1 MPLAAFFKKIYMRK
15 AVTSSDTSEKPSYS
29 HPIPDREFIMNL
41 LGESDKAL
49 NREQLARIMKLTLDE
64 EKEGLR
70 RRLRAMERDGQ
81 VAYHHRQ
88 GYTLINEDDLISG
101 RVIGHPDGF
110 GFLATDEP
118 GDDLFLSDSQMLTL
132 FDGDRVQVRVSGVDR
147 RGRREGALVKVLE
160 RGTTELVGLIQVEDN
175 AYFLQP
181 ENRRIAHEID
191 IDRDE
196 LNGAQPGQ
204 YVSVVITE
212 YPSSRYNAAG
222 RVTALL
228 GDAMAP
234 GMEIDVAIR
243 SHDIPHRWPEGVVAA
258 AEQMGDEVADADKK
272 HRADLRHLPFVT
284 IDGEDARDFDDAVY
298 CEKAKGGGWRLF
310 VAIADVSHYVMPD
323 SLLDQEAQKRG
334 TSVYFPGRV
343 VPMLPEALSNGLC
356 SLNPKVDR
364 LVMVCEMAISAS
376 GKMTDYKFSEGV
388 IHSHARLTYNQVNGL
403 LNAPKSTTGKKMAQR
418 HQAIMSDIEELH
430 KLYGALIIARGKR
443 GSLDFETKE
452 VTFKFTEC
460 RKIDQI
466 MPVVRNDAHKMIEE
480 FMLCANVATARF
492 LEKLKLPA
500 LFRVHDGPRDKKLSN
515 LRAFLGEKGLKLD
528 GGEKPTTIHYDRLMK
543 SIEGREDADIIRTM
557 MLRSLSQAEYS
568 PENQGHFGLAYS
580 AYSHFTSPIRRY
592 PDLLVHR
599 AIRSVIRQKESGN
612 PFRRVIKRLTGI
624 GADPVHRVKSADRLD
639 PGTSY
644 PYDLA
649 TMTNFAEHC
658 SQVSRRADKAAWDV
672 EAWLKCEYMQEY
684 VGETFTGVVGSVASF
699 GLFIELEETQVEGLV
714 HISTLKDDYYNFDA
728 GKQRLIGE
736 RTNAGFGLGDKVKV
750 RVVRVDME
758 QRKIEFELLG
768 SGGGAKKKR
777 KSRSR

>member
-1 MPLAAFFKKIYMRK
+1 MRK
-15 AVTSSDTSEKPSYS
+15 AAVPSSDASDKPTYS
-29 HPIPDREFIMNL
+29 HPIPDREFIMGL
-41 LGESDKAL
+41 LGDSAEPL
-49 NREQLARIMKLTLDE
+49 NREQLARMMKLNLDE

-81 VAYHHRQ
+81 IAYQHRQ
-88 GYTLINEDDLISG
+88 GFTLIREDELISG

-110 GFLATDEP
+110 GFLATDEA
-118 GDDLFLSDSQMLTL
+118 GDDLFLSDNQMLTL

-147 RGRREGALVKVLE
+147 RGRREAALVKVLE
-160 RGTTELVGLIQVEDN
+160 RNTAQLVGLLQEEDN
-175 AYFLQP
+175 AFFLQP

-196 LNGAQPGQ
+196 LNGAKPGQ
-204 YVSVVITE
+204 YVAVEITE
-212 YPSSRYNAAG
+212 YPSARYNAAG
-222 RVTALL
+222 RVVELL

-243 SHDIPHRWPEGVVAA
+243 SHDIPHRWPDGVVRS
-258 AEQMGDEVADADKK
+258 AEEMGHEVAEADKQ

-298 CEKAKGGGWRLF
+298 CESAKGGGWKLF
-310 VAIADVSHYVMPD
+310 VAIADVSHYVLPD

-388 IHSHARLTYNQVNGL
+388 IHSHARLTYNQVNAM

-418 HQAIMSDIEELH
+418 HQAIMADIETLH
-430 KLYGALIIARGKR
+430 KLYGALSIARGKR
-443 GSLDFETKE
+443 GSIDFETKE

-515 LRAFLGEKGLKLD
+515 LRAFLGERGLTLG
-528 GGEKPTTIHYDRLMK
+528 GGEKPATADYDRLMS
-543 SIEGREDADIIRTM
+543 SIEGRDDADIIRTM

-568 PENQGHFGLAYS
+568 PDNQGHFGLAYS
-580 AYSHFTSPIRRY
+580 AYAHFTSPIRRY

-599 AIRSVIRQKESGN
+599 AIRSVIRKRESGN
-612 PFRRVIKRLTGI
+612 PLRRVLKRLTGI
-624 GADPVHRVKSADRLD
+624 GGDPVQRVKSAARLD

-649 TMTNFAEHC
+649 TMANFAQHC
-658 SQVSRRADKAAWDV
+658 SQVSRRADKASWDV
-672 EAWLKCEYMQEY
+672 EAWLKCEFMQGY
-684 VGETFTGVVGSVASF
+684 VGETFSGTVASVASF
-699 GLFIELEETQVEGLV
+699 GLFIELDESQIEGLV

-736 RTNAGFGLGDKVKV
+736 RSNAGFGLGDRVKV

-758 QRKIEFELLG
+758 QRKIEFEMLG
-768 SGGGAKKKR
+768 SGGGHKKKR